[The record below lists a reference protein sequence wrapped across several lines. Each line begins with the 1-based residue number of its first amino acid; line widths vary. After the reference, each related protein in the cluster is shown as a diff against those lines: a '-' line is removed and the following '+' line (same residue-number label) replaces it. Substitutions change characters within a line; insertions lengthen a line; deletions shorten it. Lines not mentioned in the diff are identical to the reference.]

1 MRIGIAVEAMRP
13 RLTVHADAGL
23 VASGIAEARV
33 EREGTRLGIEVH
45 QQQAVISV
53 LA

>member
-1 MRIGIAVEAMRP
+1 VEAMRP

-23 VASGIAEARV
+23 VASGVAEARV